1 MILCSGCFDGLHAGH
16 VAYLEVAKKLAP
28 GETLFCAVAPDSY
41 IRDVKKREPY
51 WSQADRVRTL
61 QAVRV
66 VDMVIAQKENS
77 VAALIEQ
84 LLPTVFIKGDGW
96 RGDVDVES
104 VCHSLG
110 IPIWITP
117 GTERKHTSE
126 AYGG

>member
-16 VAYLEVAKKLAP
+16 VAYLEGAKKLAP

-41 IRDVKKREPY
+41 IRKAKKREPY

-61 QAVRV
+61 QAVRPVDV
-66 VDMVIAQKENS
+66 VFSQVENKVS
-77 VAALIEQ
+77 TLIKR
-84 LLPTVFIKGDGW
+84 LMPTAFVKGDGW
-96 RGDVDVES
+96 RGDVEVES
-104 VCHSLG
+104 VCHALH

-126 AYGG
+126 AMP